1 MPSKLGLVLPLEL
14 AKKDQKTFCSF
25 SFDLFIF
32 DCHRIIIQSNRS
44 NFAPTHLV
52 NGFEEELLPM
62 HPKGAIKRKY
72 SADNACL
79 ISEADNVTSL
89 TIEERFLIPS

>member
-1 MPSKLGLVLPLEL
+1 
-14 AKKDQKTFCSF
+14 
-25 SFDLFIF
+25 
-32 DCHRIIIQSNRS
+32 
-44 NFAPTHLV
+44 
-52 NGFEEELLPM
+52 M

-89 TIEERFLIPS
+89 TNEERFLIPS

>member
-1 MPSKLGLVLPLEL
+1 MS
-14 AKKDQKTFCSF
+14 QKGPEDLCSF

-89 TIEERFLIPS
+89 TNEERFLIPS